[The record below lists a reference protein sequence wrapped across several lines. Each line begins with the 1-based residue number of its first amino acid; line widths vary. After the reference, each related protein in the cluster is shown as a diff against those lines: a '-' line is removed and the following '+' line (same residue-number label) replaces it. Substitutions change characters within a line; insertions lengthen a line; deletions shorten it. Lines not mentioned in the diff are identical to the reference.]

1 VSGQLHVPSVLPPG
15 KDHHPHQYPLDR
27 RLLILN
33 GSLKLIFFVTVLLA
47 VFSYLDDMSLWSV
60 GNVCK
65 RWRHLLHTHVAGEQW
80 RVYTMRRWPLYKPLC
95 AVQDWFKV
103 YTEL

>member
-1 VSGQLHVPSVLPPG
+1 MVSLYLVFTQEIEFIII
-15 KDHHPHQYPLDR
+15 YC
-27 RLLILN
+27 
-33 GSLKLIFFVTVLLA
+33 FAVLLA

-65 RWRHLLHTHVAGEQW
+65 RWRHLLQTHVAGDQW
-80 RVYTMRRWPLYKPLC
+80 RVFTLSRWPLFKPVC

-103 YTEL
+103 YAEL

>member
-1 VSGQLHVPSVLPPG
+1 
-15 KDHHPHQYPLDR
+15 
-27 RLLILN
+27 
-33 GSLKLIFFVTVLLA
+33 LA

-60 GNVCK
+60 GNVCR
-65 RWRHLLHTHVAGEQW
+65 RWRRLLHTHVAGEQW
-80 RVYTMRRWPLYKPLC
+80 QSYTMLRWPLFKPLF